1 MTWLNRTAY
10 SGAELQFVT
19 AQQLLYRRQDAETA
33 AISVITASDRAVGQ
47 EQSLSS

>member
-19 AQQLLYRRQDAETA
+19 AQQLLYRRQDAGVPG
-33 AISVITASDRAVGQ
+33 IASKLG
-47 EQSLSS
+47 SLPELI